1 MKKAKDEKSQTGM
14 RAEYDF
20 TKGVRGKYAP
30 RFTTGSNVVTLGPTC
45 KKMAKCE
52 TPLAEGLLGCYH
64 KPVMKHYHLTAVIWK
79 EGKHY
84 VSKCPELGV
93 ASYGMT
99 PEKAR
104 TALEEGV
111 ELYISNAK
119 KLGLLK
125 DVEPAISSEARYTAA
140 LNIAFA

>member
-1 MKKAKDEKSQTGM
+1 VPWPRRQPGSQRVELGVENAKRHWQ
-14 RAEYDF
+14 
-20 TKGVRGKYAP
+20 RGCGAAIISVK
-30 RFTTGSNVVTLGPTC
+30 
-45 KKMAKCE
+45 
-52 TPLAEGLLGCYH
+52 
-64 KPVMKHYHLTAVIWK
+64 MKHYHLTAVIWK